1 MARQSLSGLA
11 KSFGEKRV
19 LPDWTSMCARGQ
31 FVAII
36 GRSGCG
42 KSTLLRLIA
51 GLDAPDD
58 GSIALGADSA
68 GGARQSRA

>member
-1 MARQSLSGLA
+1 MTALRHDLPTADAIQVRGTE
-11 KSFGEKRV
+11 KSFGETRV
-19 LPDWTSMCARGQ
+19 LHGIDLDIPPGQ

-51 GLDAPDD
+51 GLDDPTS
-58 GSIALGADSA
+58 G
-68 GGARQSRA
+68 